1 MKAKRRLWLMVAMML
16 SVFFVSCSDE
26 KEEPKEEPKEDPNQ
40 PVVGENFDIF
50 QDLTCDEMVFVKG
63 GTFTMGAT
71 EEQIP
76 EAPDD
81 DEYPAHEVTVG
92 DFYIGK
98 YEVTQELWE
107 YVMGY
112 NPSFP
117 QLAKYPVENISLM
130 DCVDFVANLNSLT
143 GKHFDIPTEAE
154 WEYAARGGNMSKGY
168 IYSGSNIIDD
178 VAWYTDNSSQINH
191 QCGTKAPN
199 ELGIYDMSGNVS
211 EWCSDWYDE
220 NYYASS
226 PTVNP
231 TGPKTGLG
239 VVCRGGTYVYGK
251 WSCRVS
257 SRDFANADER
267 WTNLGFRLVCRK

>member
-16 SVFFVSCSDE
+16 SVVFVSCSDE
-26 KEEPKEEPKEDPNQ
+26 KDEPKEDPNQ

-76 EAPDD
+76 EAPKD
-81 DEYPAHEVTVG
+81 DEFPAHEVTVG

-154 WEYAARGGNMSKGY
+154 WEYAARGGNKSKGY

-226 PTVNP
+226 PKVNP

-239 VVCRGGTYVYGK
+239 VVCRGGNHVNRK
-251 WSCRVS
+251 QSCRVS
-257 SRDFANADER
+257 SRYFVNANAR
-267 WTNLGFRLVCRK
+267 YGNYGFRLVCRK

>member
-1 MKAKRRLWLMVAMML
+1 MKKIKFISLLIVAL
-16 SVFFVSCSDE
+16 GISFTSCE
-26 KEEPKEEPKEDPNQ
+26 KDEPKDDPNA
-40 PVVGENFDIF
+40 PVEEADFDIF
-50 QDLTCDEMVFVKG
+50 EEISYDEMVFVKG

-76 EAPDD
+76 EVPYD
-81 DEYPAHEVTVG
+81 DEFPAHEVTVG

-112 NPSFP
+112 NPSFS
-117 QLAKYPVENISLM
+117 QMAKYPVVSISLM

-226 PTVNP
+226 PKVNP

-239 VVCRGGTYVYGK
+239 VVCRGGNHVNRK
-251 WSCRVS
+251 QSCRVS
-257 SRDFANADER
+257 SRYFVNANARYE
-267 WTNLGFRLVCRK
+267 NYGFRLVCRK

>member
-1 MKAKRRLWLMVAMML
+1 MRIMKAKRRLWLMVAMML
-16 SVFFVSCSDE
+16 SVVFVSCSDE
-26 KEEPKEEPKEDPNQ
+26 KEEPKEDPNQ

-76 EAPDD
+76 EAPK
-81 DEYPAHEVTVG
+81 EGEFPAHEVTVG

-112 NPSFP
+112 NPSSS
-117 QLAKYPVENISLM
+117 QEAKNPVGNISLM

-231 TGPKTGLG
+231 TGPKTGLD
-239 VVCRGGTYVYGK
+239 VVCRGGNHIYRK
-251 WSCRVS
+251 QSCRVS